1 MSQTTDAISS
11 ANFKVEVSDDGST
24 WTDISGANATVSIDG
39 GDIGVGS
46 QHTAAG
52 AEAIV
57 VSNKKRDPLTIS
69 VKAIYT
75 ETADEPWKLVR
86 DIYESD
92 SPSLYLR
99 FSPAGGATGDLRYT
113 TAVGGTAAAVPIKSC
128 GYPQLDAGSEDLA
141 MFEFAVMTPG
151 LKSEAISA

>member
-1 MSQTTDAISS
+1 MPQTTDAMSS
-11 ANFKVEVSDDGST
+11 ANYKVEVSDDGST
-24 WTDISGANATVSIDG
+24 WTDISGANASVQIDG

-57 VSNKKRDPLTIS
+57 VSNKKRDPLTIT

-75 ETADEPWKLVR
+75 ETADEPWKVVR
-86 DIYESD
+86 DLYESAD
-92 SPSLYLR
+92 PALYLR
-99 FSPAGGATGDLRYT
+99 FSPNGGGTGDMRYT

-128 GYPQLDAGSEDLA
+128 GYPQLDAGSEDPA
-141 MFEFAVMTPG
+141 MFEFSVMTPG
-151 LKSEAISA
+151 LKSEAIAA